1 MSKDVTKKQPR
12 EKFTINVN
20 FKPPMSPDEVI
31 TSGSV
36 FSYLASTGAEVSGGF
51 GIVSKSFYGDERVFA
66 TIESGSLNTTYK
78 VSFVAYTNTGSRWEK
93 DIFVNVRDE

>member
-12 EKFTINVN
+12 EKFTIDVN

-36 FSYLASTGAEVSGGF
+36 YSYLASTGAEVSGGF
-51 GIVSKSFYGDERVFA
+51 INASFYGSERVFA